1 MTDAVGAQAKAW
13 FMRLPLTTRAVT
25 LLCLALY
32 CYDVM
37 CMLSFPS
44 NSLLSALC
52 NSPAVILHK
61 YQLYRLLTANFLHLS
76 FLHIVLNLLAFQALA
91 PPIEN
96 KVGSITF
103 FYDIVCC
110 FAFLSQLLH
119 LVIATM
125 LHYSGS
131 ADMFGFVPYR
141 TCSAGL
147 SAVLFALLVLR
158 QNSSLASNSTKL
170 FGMIEVPSKLYPWIL
185 LVVMQL
191 LFPRASLLGHLSG
204 IIVGYLYIW
213 GWLDIM
219 RPSAATFS
227 SLETSL
233 SVSTT
238 SPPPSSSSWLSIVA
252 CPTADE
258 GRAVEW
264 RKCRNA
270 DGSASVLPIISNNT
284 TGHSSSTGSTVWS
297 NFRNFFAPI
306 SRFRGDGQRL
316 GYYYEH
322 QPSLL
327 HQQEEDEEAEAE
339 AEATTTEEKS
349 NNNNNNNKTT
359 AAAKQKSSTSSNG
372 STREAP
378 LFAVDNK

>member
-1 MTDAVGAQAKAW
+1 MTDNSLGAQAKAW
-13 FMRLPLTTRAVT
+13 FLRLPLTTRALT

-32 CYDVM
+32 CYDVV
-37 CMLSFPS
+37 CMFSFPS
-44 NSLLSALC
+44 NSLLPALC

-96 KVGSITF
+96 KVGSIAF

-119 LVIATM
+119 LVIAT
-125 LHYSGS
+125 LFHYSGS
-131 ADMFGFVPYR
+131 AGMFGFAPYR

-204 IIVGYLYIW
+204 IIVGYMYIW

-219 RPSAATFS
+219 RPSAATFA
-227 SLETSL
+227 SLEMSL
-233 SVSTT
+233 SVSST
-238 SPPPSSSSWLSIVA
+238 SPSSSSSWLSIVA

-270 DGSASVLPIISNNT
+270 DGSVSVLPITSNNT
-284 TGHSSSTGSTVWS
+284 TGQSSSTESTVWS
-297 NFRNFFAPI
+297 NFRNLFAPI
-306 SRFRGDGQRL
+306 SRFRGEGQRL

-322 QPSLL
+322 QHSLL
-327 HQQEEDEEAEAE
+327 HQQEEDEEARE
-339 AEATTTEEKS
+339 AEATTEEKNS
-349 NNNNNNNKTT
+349 NKPTT
-359 AAAKQKSSTSSNG
+359 KKSTTSSDG

-378 LFAVDNK
+378 NVDNK